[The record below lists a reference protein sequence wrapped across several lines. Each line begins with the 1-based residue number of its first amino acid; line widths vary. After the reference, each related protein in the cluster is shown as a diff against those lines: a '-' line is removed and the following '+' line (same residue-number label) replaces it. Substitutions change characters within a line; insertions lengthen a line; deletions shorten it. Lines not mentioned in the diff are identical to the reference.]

1 MILDYNTWRKNV
13 VKWASD
19 KGLIKKENAYPQYA
33 KVLEETQEIL
43 VALNMMDRA
52 ISKEEYEEGK
62 KLFIDAMGDT
72 FTTLEILSN
81 QLGFNSDECRTFAW
95 NEIKDRKG
103 KTIGGTFVK
112 ETEN

>member
-19 KGLIKKENAYPQYA
+19 KGLIKKENAYPQFA

-62 KLFIDAMGDT
+62 KLFVDAIYVIAPTNSCGFLLNAAAANL
-72 FTTLEILSN
+72 FT
-81 QLGFNSDECRTFAW
+81 W
-95 NEIKDRKG
+95 
-103 KTIGGTFVK
+103 
-112 ETEN
+112 